1 MEIEQGW
8 NPEFE
13 DCEEPEEEPEFWEE
27 DELTPAE
34 LARLYEDVPDDEL
47 TPREVAEL
55 YADIPGYGS
64 AAGAGRGVTG
74 AGAAGGVSDVVA
86 AVLAVAGDP
95 AGKTDAQLV
104 DSLRAWHAVTSMT
117 QGRELRATAELLRRR
132 RPRVWDR
139 RADRAE
145 TRREELDGAV
155 AGEAAEPSEPA
166 GPGQWA
172 GRAGPGEPAE
182 RAGPEDSAGPGG
194 PGGGAADAADDAV
207 SPERAMP
214 TVVASREA
222 MAEIALAL
230 TATEYA
236 AQVQAELAAVL
247 WRRLPR
253 AFVEL
258 EAGRSDLARIKVL
271 AESTQFLSDEDA
283 GKVDAL
289 LAPKLGEMTTGE
301 LRDKARKAVIRIDP
315 GAAEQRRK
323 RAERK
328 ARFVLYGNDDQTA
341 TAAIEKMPAHLGA
354 AAKAR
359 VNAVARAAK
368 AAGMSDP
375 MPLLEA
381 KVATGLLLGT
391 LPFIPPPAP
400 DGGPSGGIPDD
411 ENPGGSGPD
420 GSGPAGEPWDGG
432 WPAHLL
438 AGPVQLGND
447 EPDSGS
453 GTREARAGMAWP
465 ALPATAAAAAPG
477 CASLPAWLR
486 PKNSGRIRLTVPWRT
501 LTGIGPE
508 PGELSWTGP
517 VTPAQ
522 ARELAVAAATDP
534 GVTWR
539 IIVTD
544 DDGHAI
550 AITDLRTGRAP
561 GARTGTGTKTT
572 AGIPGLVSEVTITIQ
587 QSLAAALESGGKAC
601 EWTERALARLGVGS
615 TSFARADFGGANFGK
630 RDFGAANF
638 GKADLGADFGGATIG
653 PAKIA
658 GADFA
663 GANFAEL
670 ADLLAKAVGAA
681 YLAAAEAADRA
692 RAGREGRRVR
702 AHHGGSGVPGT
713 GPVAPLGQHPG
724 PNLPQPD
731 LPSAG
736 AALRPG
742 PHHCLPPPRPDVL
755 L

>member
-47 TPREVAEL
+47 TPRELAKL

-64 AAGAGRGVTG
+64 AAGTGRGVTG
-74 AGAAGGVSDVVA
+74 TAAAGGVSDVVA
-86 AVLAVAGDP
+86 ALLAVAGDP

-104 DSLRAWHAVTSMT
+104 ESLRVWRAVTSMT

-155 AGEAAEPSEPA
+155 AGE
-166 GPGQWA
+166 
-172 GRAGPGEPAE
+172 PAE
-182 RAGPEDSAGPGG
+182 DGE
-194 PGGGAADAADDAV
+194 V

-214 TVVASREA
+214 AVVASREA

-236 AQVQAELAAVL
+236 AQVQAELAAIL

-258 EAGRSDLARIKVL
+258 EAGRSDLARVKVL

-315 GAAEQRRK
+315 GAAERRRK

-341 TAAIEKMPAHLGA
+341 TAAIEKMPVHLGA

-411 ENPGGSGPD
+411 DNPGGSGPD
-420 GSGPAGEPWDGG
+420 DSGPAGNGPAGEPWNAG
-432 WPAHLL
+432 WPGHWLSGTAQ
-438 AGPVQLGND
+438 PGND
-447 EPDSGS
+447 EPASGS

-465 ALPATAAAAAPG
+465 VLPATAAAAAPG
-477 CASLPAWLR
+477 CASLSAWLR
-486 PKNSGRIRLTVPWRT
+486 PKNPGRIRLTVPWRT

-508 PGELSWTGP
+508 PGELSWIGP

-550 AITDLRTGRAP
+550 AVTALRTGRAS
-561 GARTGTGTKTT
+561 GARAGTRT
-572 AGIPGLVSEVTITIQ
+572 AAGVPGLVNEVTITIQ
-587 QSLAAALESGGKAC
+587 QSLAGALESGGKAR
-601 EWTERALARLGVGS
+601 EWTERALARLSIGG
-615 TSFARADFGGANFGK
+615 TSVARADPRTANV
-630 RDFGAANF
+630 RRANFGAANF
-638 GKADLGADFGGATIG
+638 GQ
-653 PAKIA
+653 
-658 GADFA
+658 
-663 GANFAEL
+663 ANFA
-670 ADLLAKAVGAA
+670 
-681 YLAAAEAADRA
+681 RA
-692 RAGREGRRVR
+692 
-702 AHHGGSGVPGT
+702 S
-713 GPVAPLGQHPG
+713 
-724 PNLPQPD
+724 
-731 LPSAG
+731 
-736 AALRPG
+736 
-742 PHHCLPPPRPDVL
+742 
-755 L
+755 